1 MKVKTLLISS
11 ASFVIAFGI
20 GLGGA
25 LVLRDYMGKSGS
37 SQEIPSFSPQET
49 QTDECPAP
57 ESPSGTVPEPNAPE
71 HRLSGNTTPVITEVE
86 GPEFHVR
93 KRTYS
98 VRVHTETKSGE
109 TANVEYTLY
118 DDTGTVVS
126 SGASPDFTV
135 PQSESGVYYVRVTD
149 KATGETSSPFEIKGC
164 RIRKM
169 SAKRLEQIC
178 NSGDYTTMRN
188 VEAYELAPDLT
199 LHFTGI
205 ADDQE
210 ASSIDDI
217 CTRIS
222 LGIWKSVA
230 VLDVQYDELNLVESV
245 KFQVHL

>member
-25 LVLRDYMGKSGS
+25 LVVRDYMGKSGS
-37 SQEIPSFSPQET
+37 PQKIPSFSPQET
-49 QTDECPAP
+49 QTDEGPAP
-57 ESPSGTVPEPNAPE
+57 VSPSVTAPEPNAPV
-71 HRLSGNTTPVITEVE
+71 HRLSGNTAPVITEVE

-109 TANVEYTLY
+109 TANLEYTLY

-149 KATGETSSPFEIKGC
+149 KTTGETSSPFEIKGC